1 MLTLLVFSVIRV
13 RKWKCVKETLAIV
26 SFVYLLNF
34 IKGYLKMN
42 TNVHH
47 FQENFFISLQDCINK
62 EEKTKKTCIEYWRRE
77 AERAK
82 EESARRRALSIKI
95 ITEKS
100 MILETLFLNIQ
111 KTNALKEQYERN
123 LIAKWG
129 GVIDDDKTK
138 DYGIF
143 LPSLEHLSAYVSCAK
158 NDEYSREVLYNRPE
172 LSRGIKYDNSYYCPQ
187 EKKFIYMRNDKF
199 RPDLELLT
207 NPPYPDFCK
216 NLLYFYVRSFSLHLK
231 KGEPGKPLEIGI
243 RNSVSKN
250 TYEDLCI
257 GLEILMPYMCKTES
271 GKVIIN
277 AEGYLSCDSYYRSIL
292 VNPKT
297 GGAELVIYR
306 KGRFD
311 HRQKPNTREPRNW
324 LNEDIIIKEF
334 PNIRI
339 VFLYIISCRYQQ
351 HFKNRDI

>member
-47 FQENFFISLQDCINK
+47 VQENFFISLQDCINK

-187 EKKFIYMRNDKF
+187 EKKIH
-199 RPDLELLT
+199 
-207 NPPYPDFCK
+207 
-216 NLLYFYVRSFSLHLK
+216 LY
-231 KGEPGKPLEIGI
+231 EE
-243 RNSVSKN
+243 
-250 TYEDLCI
+250 
-257 GLEILMPYMCKTES
+257 
-271 GKVIIN
+271 
-277 AEGYLSCDSYYRSIL
+277 
-292 VNPKT
+292 
-297 GGAELVIYR
+297 
-306 KGRFD
+306 
-311 HRQKPNTREPRNW
+311 
-324 LNEDIIIKEF
+324 
-334 PNIRI
+334 
-339 VFLYIISCRYQQ
+339 
-351 HFKNRDI
+351 